1 MTFQDLILAL
11 ERFWARRGCIIFQPY
26 DLEKGAGT
34 FHPAT
39 FLRCLGPEPWRAAYV
54 EPSRRPTDGRYGENP
69 NRLQHY
75 YQFQVII
82 KPSPKNI
89 QELYLDSLRS
99 FGIDPLSH
107 DIRFVEDDWE
117 SPTLGAWGLGWE
129 VWLDGMEITQFTYF
143 QQAGFD
149 LKPVSAEIT
158 YGTERV
164 AMYLQ
169 GVESVYDLE
178 WTKGITY
185 GEIHHQDEVEFS
197 RYNFEESNP
206 EMLKDLFDK
215 FRIECEKLVDKKLPL
230 PAYDYCLKCSHTFNL
245 LDARGA
251 IGVAERAS
259 FIGKV
264 RTLAKMCAEAYLR
277 KREEMGFPLLKN
289 NPW

>member
-1 MTFQDLILAL
+1 MGL
-11 ERFWARRGCIIFQPY
+11 E
-26 DLEKGAGT
+26 AG
-34 FHPAT
+34 
-39 FLRCLGPEPWRAAYV
+39 
-54 EPSRRPTDGRYGENP
+54 
-69 NRLQHY
+69 
-75 YQFQVII
+75 
-82 KPSPKNI
+82 
-89 QELYLDSLRS
+89 
-99 FGIDPLSH
+99 
-107 DIRFVEDDWE
+107 
-117 SPTLGAWGLGWE
+117 
-129 VWLDGMEITQFTYF
+129 
-143 QQAGFD
+143 GFD

-264 RTLAKMCAEAYLR
+264 RTLAKMCAVAYLR

>member
-1 MTFQDLILAL
+1 MPRTRTLA
-11 ERFWARRGCIIFQPY
+11 
-26 DLEKGAGT
+26 
-34 FHPAT
+34 
-39 FLRCLGPEPWRAAYV
+39 RCLCRALKKTN
-54 EPSRRPTDGRYGENP
+54 RR
-69 NRLQHY
+69 
-75 YQFQVII
+75 
-82 KPSPKNI
+82 
-89 QELYLDSLRS
+89 
-99 FGIDPLSH
+99 
-107 DIRFVEDDWE
+107 
-117 SPTLGAWGLGWE
+117 E

-143 QQAGFD
+143 QQAGGFD

-230 PAYDYCLKCSHTFNL
+230 PAYSYCLKCSHTFNL

-251 IGVAERAS
+251 IGGAERAS
-259 FIGKV
+259 FIGNV
-264 RTLAKMCAEAYLR
+264 RTLAKMCAVAFLGE
-277 KREEMGFPLLKN
+277 
-289 NPW
+289 